1 MLINYFSRKVKTL
14 VCLAPGI
21 PNGLLVMVH
30 IRATA
35 HMEKIG
41 TKIPELPTHKV
52 STPSLP
58 T

>member
-30 IRATA
+30 IRATV
-35 HMEKIG
+35 HMEK
-41 TKIPELPTHKV
+41 
-52 STPSLP
+52 
-58 T
+58 